1 LAAETATRD
10 TIFTPANDQVEL
22 GLVASL
28 NRAGGN
34 VSPISVLR
42 LLKKRPELLHK
53 VVPGR

>member
-1 LAAETATRD
+1 LAAETARD
-10 TIFTPANDQVEL
+10 TIFTLANDQVEL